1 MKILTNENLEQKVK
15 DVIEQLKMYV
25 RQDGGDMEFVALK
38 DKIVYIRLLGNC
50 VGCGLTN
57 LTYKEGVESILFE
70 EFPYDINGVEL
81 VL

>member
-1 MKILTNENLEQKVK
+1 MTNENLEQKVK

>member
-1 MKILTNENLEQKVK
+1 MEKNKDKSLEQKVI
-15 DVIEQLKMYV
+15 DVIDQLKMYV

-57 LTYKEGVESILFE
+57 MTYKEGVESILFE
-70 EFPYDINGVEL
+70 EFPYDIDGVEL
-81 VL
+81 IL